1 MNDDFEH
8 RKETVGSVLLRQI
21 TTSLFSLLAVC
32 LVLGFSARPADAEQ
46 ATITVLNYVTG
57 WYHDAGGYHPAVF
70 LLIENTSGRDLSGKF
85 IRFQGRF
92 TDLQTS
98 EVAVGRK
105 EIRQELKP
113 YQQSRIAIIAPYGYE
128 LPMEV
133 YRWPTM
139 EVKVMSRIGNVGD
152 EGTETLLVTKLESVA
167 QTTEDA
173 FQTLNNASSYDAN
186 ALPKSHYVHRAPA
199 PHSHPPTAT
208 APVTATQPAAASNQ
222 PDARPLVATAGK
234 LPLTPQIA
242 PEGNAARNLLAAK
255 SLPGLGDD
263 FYNFEQRFGLPI
275 ATDAKQADWTWA
287 KFKHEQSGTNIVV
300 GSRERTG
307 KADLI
312 VVELR
317 RSDIG
322 SDINALEMARSL
334 AGKLKAQSPG
344 QPTKSVRYLSS
355 GRVELT
361 ACKAAA
367 YRLICLSP
375 RAGEEKVIVIVSR
388 LQLDPEQLL
397 SALKNRPL
405 LKTLSPLF
413 AAE

>member
-1 MNDDFEH
+1 MNDDFVH
-8 RKETVGSVLLRQI
+8 RKETVTFVLLRQI
-21 TTSLFSLLAVC
+21 TTSLLSLLAAC
-32 LVLGFSARPADAEQ
+32 LVLGFSAGPAGAEQ
-46 ATITVLNYVTG
+46 TAITVLNYVTG

-85 IRFQGRF
+85 VRFQGRF

-113 YQQSRIAIIAPYGYE
+113 YQQSRISIIAPYGYE

-139 EVKVMSRIGNVGD
+139 EVKVMCRIGNVGD

-173 FQTLNNASSYDAN
+173 YQTLNNASSYDAN
-186 ALPKSHYVHRAPA
+186 ALPKSHIVHRPAA
-199 PHSHPPTAT
+199 PHKEPPPAVAAAPTAET
-208 APVTATQPAAASNQ
+208 
-222 PDARPLVATAGK
+222 RPLVATAGK
-234 LPLTPQIA
+234 LPVTPQIA
-242 PEGNAARNLLAAK
+242 PEGNATRNLLSSK

-287 KFKHEQSGTNIVV
+287 KFRHETSGVNLVV
-300 GSRERTG
+300 GSKERTG

-312 VVELR
+312 VVELK
-317 RSDIG
+317 RSEVG
-322 SDINALEMARSL
+322 SDANALDMARSL
-334 AGKLKAQSPG
+334 TGKLRTQSPG
-344 QPTKSVRYLSS
+344 QPVKSVRYLAS

-361 ACKAAA
+361 ACKAAT

-375 RAGEEKVIVIVSR
+375 RAGEERLIVIISR
-388 LQLDPEQLL
+388 LQQDPEQLL
-397 SALKNRPL
+397 AALKNRPL
-405 LKTLSPLF
+405 LKSMSPLF
-413 AAE
+413 TAEN